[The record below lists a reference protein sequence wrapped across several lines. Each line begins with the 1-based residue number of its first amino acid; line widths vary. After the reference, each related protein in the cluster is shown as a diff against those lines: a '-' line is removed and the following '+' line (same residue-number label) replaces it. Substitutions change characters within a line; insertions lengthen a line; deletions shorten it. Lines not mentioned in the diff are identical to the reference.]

1 MFKLPSFSSIILEFK
16 NVFNRFPLVVLSSI
30 IGTFLSIFLIE
41 KEYDNVYIFNLL
53 IVLILSIPLFI
64 SNYLYS
70 ESTNLSNKNKIIG
83 FSISFVLLIL
93 YYFSIPN
100 NYKHFEYLSDPII
113 LFWIYFVCLHLL
125 VSFIPFIKS
134 QNFLAF
140 WEYNNNLFTRI
151 SMSLFFSQLL
161 YIGISV
167 ALLSINL
174 LFEIKIREKLY
185 FDIGILI
192 FGIFNTCFFLAGIP
206 KKFEIDYTPS
216 IPQYIRSLS
225 QYVLIPIVIVYL
237 VILYLYTGKIVLN
250 MSWPKGG
257 VSYLITACS
266 FIGLLAILLI
276 YPIQKQTENS
286 LLKMFPQFFNISI
299 IPMIIVLFF
308 AIERRIR
315 DYGITENRY
324 LLIVIAVWLL
334 FISSYFLINKSQNIK
349 VIPVSLFI
357 ISIIIGFGPL
367 SIFTIPYN
375 SQFNRLKIILEKNN
389 ILQNNIIYKTN
400 KKINISDTREISAI
414 VDYLVHR
421 GKEKDLVSLFQN
433 KLDFDKVTRY
443 SKSEKIVKE
452 MGLEFIHNYRY
463 AGDNIKDNKF
473 FSFYSSKPNSIL
485 DIKDYDFM
493 LNFSGSLNNN
503 EINIEDSNNK
513 FSIKLLNNNLF
524 IYQNNIKIS
533 ESDINKF
540 INTLKEKYVVN
551 NKYNLNPEELAITY
565 EDNKVKLK
573 IYFNNLSG
581 NTENNQIKLNH
592 VSGNILY
599 SKLRTQHYF

>member
-1 MFKLPSFSSIILEFK
+1 MFKLPSFYSIISEFK

-30 IGTFLSIFLIE
+30 IVTFLSIFLIE

-70 ESTNLSNKNKIIG
+70 ESTNLSNKNKLIG

-113 LFWIYFVCLHLL
+113 SFWIYFVCLHLL
-125 VSFIPFIKS
+125 VSFITFIKS

-276 YPIQKQTENS
+276 YPLQKQTENS
-286 LLKMFPQFFNISI
+286 LLKMFPKFFNISI

-324 LLIVIAVWLL
+324 LLIVLAFWLL
-334 FISSYFLINKSQNIK
+334 FISIYFLINKSQNIK
-349 VIPVSLFI
+349 VIPISLFI

-375 SQFNRLKIILEKNN
+375 SQFNRLQIILEKNK
-389 ILQNNIIYKTN
+389 ILQNNIIYKTD
-400 KKINISDTREISAI
+400 KKLNIADSREISAI

-421 GKEKDLVSLFQN
+421 GKEKHLVSLFQN
-433 KLDFDKVTRY
+433 KLDFEKTPRY

-473 FSFYSSKPNSIL
+473 FSFYSSKLNGIL
-485 DIKDYDFM
+485 DIKGYDLM
-493 LNFSGSLNNN
+493 LNFSGSLNNSQ
-503 EINIEDSNNK
+503 INIEDSNNK
-513 FSIKLLNNNLF
+513 FSIQVLNNNLL
-524 IYQNNIKIS
+524 IYKNNIKIS

-540 INTLKEKYVVN
+540 INNLKEKYIVN
-551 NKYNLNPEELAITY
+551 NKYNLNPEELSINY
-565 EDNKVKLK
+565 DNKKIKLK

-581 NTENNQIKLNH
+581 NIENNQIKLNH
-592 VSGNILY
+592 ISGNILIMN
-599 SKLRTQHYF
+599 K